1 MVTAVSDADSNQM
14 QGAAELRAHV
24 ARSLHGR
31 AEAIVKEAIAL
42 FPYVGIEHVAP
53 DDRAPLTE
61 RTVHLLMSAVRDSA
75 LDAGDVLVAELAQ
88 LAERKSLSARQ
99 LFTVVY
105 LVERAA
111 IDALALD
118 DSFGM
123 ASAPWPTLAQAVR
136 RAAFDVCGAVA
147 ERMGGGTAASGIHDP
162 LTTLYTRAVFV
173 AAVEREIQ
181 RSERFGEPFAVILI
195 DVDRLADINTRY
207 GYGAGNRVLER
218 VGIVVRNYFRDTDWV
233 ARLCE
238 DTFGVLLPAIEGHNA
253 ERLAERMRITV
264 QERLQVHDHRSDQ
277 QFPVTISVGVLV
289 AASVER
295 TEKAERLI
303 AAAQEAIDRAKVAG
317 GNRVERAPFARPEA

>member
-1 MVTAVSDADSNQM
+1 M
-14 QGAAELRAHV
+14 QEATGLRAHV

-31 AEAIVKEAIAL
+31 ADAIVREAVAL
-42 FPYVGIEHVAP
+42 FPFVGIEHVTA

-61 RTVHLLMSAVRDSA
+61 RTVHLLTAAVRDTA
-75 LDAGDVLVAELAQ
+75 LEAGDVLVAELAQ
-88 LAERKSLSARQ
+88 LAERTSLSAPQ

-111 IDALALD
+111 VDALALD
-118 DSFGM
+118 DSFGV
-123 ASAPWPTLAQAVR
+123 AAAPFSTVAQTVR
-136 RAAFDVCGAVA
+136 RAAFEVCGALA
-147 ERMGGGTAASGIHDP
+147 ERMGGGAAGSGVTDP
-162 LTTLYTRAVFV
+162 LTTLHTRAVFV
-173 AAVEREIQ
+173 AAVEKEIQ
-181 RSERFGEPFAVILI
+181 RSERFGEPFSVILI

-238 DTFGVLLPAIEGHNA
+238 DTFAVLLPAIEGHNA
-253 ERLAERMRITV
+253 ERLAERMRVTV

-295 TEKAERLI
+295 TEQAERLI
-303 AAAQEAIDRAKVAG
+303 AAAQEAIDRAKLAG
-317 GNRVERAPFARPEA
+317 GNRVERAHFARPEA